1 MLYIYIHIYNS
12 ARTWYCPDIR
22 TLWVRSE
29 GIWGPRFMMMNIA
42 IYLLLM
48 SLQLCSFWMK
58 LLKFI
63 EDIVLFS
70 QDCCFIFGSRL
81 NKLCSN
87 SNLPQTVKV
96 QQRFGAQQRA
106 PPFVFLSKS
115 GNCAFLIW
123 PFFVSRPLPRIVLI
137 FTTSSGRPYLGRSS
151 PGGCYLGT
159 IGEFFLSASRH
170 APSKIL
176 ERTLQLLTITDT
188 PVKMEVWKMFFLF

>member
-1 MLYIYIHIYNS
+1 MLYIYIHIQFGQNMVLSRHWDSLGAEWGHLRAQVYDNEHHNFPVIDVITTMFFLNEVVEIYW
-12 ARTWYCPDIR
+12 RY
-22 TLWVRSE
+22 RSVF
-29 GIWGPRFMMMNIA
+29 PR
-42 IYLLLM
+42 LL
-48 SLQLCSFWMK
+48 FH
-58 LLKFI
+58 
-63 EDIVLFS
+63 
-70 QDCCFIFGSRL
+70 FGSRL

-87 SNLPQTVKV
+87 SNLPQAVKV

-106 PPFVFLSKS
+106 PLSVFLSKS
-115 GNCAFLIW
+115 GNCGFLIW